1 MHLRCL
7 ASGPARSAWRPVGSV
22 ALSNQTRALSRSF
35 ATVFVPMSS
44 TVMPGSSCPSASRIE
59 RRKACGLTRAHS
71 ALSTLTHSAS
81 QREEGGVRP
90 VALSADDQV
99 CDDDAALGRV
109 PLGDPVLGRLVAR
122 RVQDEL
128 RQRGSGSDSAAEMPA
143 TVSRYARGGGRRR
156 ASCTMLAGEWQ
167 GWRRRRVV
175 YLRRASC
182 VPASHSQ
189 VVSTIS
195 PDSTPACASVSRKQ
209 PSWPAAWMSR
219 RLATCSG
226 DLV

>member
-81 QREEGGVRP
+81 QRKEGGVRP

-128 RQRGSGSDSAAEMPA
+128 RQRGRGLTLRQRCPPLCRGMPEEAAA
-143 TVSRYARGGGRRR
+143 GALHVRCWRGNGRGGAGGGSSTYGAPLACPRPTRR
-156 ASCTMLAGEWQ
+156 
-167 GWRRRRVV
+167 
-175 YLRRASC
+175 
-182 VPASHSQ
+182 
-189 VVSTIS
+189 
-195 PDSTPACASVSRKQ
+195 
-209 PSWPAAWMSR
+209 
-219 RLATCSG
+219 
-226 DLV
+226 